1 MKNINFSIIVVSL
14 NARLDFL
21 ATLKSIEKQTCKD
34 YETIV
39 IDGDSHD
46 GTEKEIL
53 KNKNVISKYIIEKD
67 KGVYDAMNK
76 GIDIANGNW
85 IIFLNSGDIFFDEKV
100 LTEFKLNN
108 FSEFDVV
115 YGDTI
120 VNISEFGYMKNSNY
134 FSRKTL
140 LMPFCHQSV
149 FVKSKLLKE
158 RKFSVDYKLSSDFDF
173 FTDCFLK
180 KRKFKKIKKT
190 ISKVKSGGLADI
202 SRQKVYDENIDII
215 KKKYSSKHYYL
226 LYCLKLIQYFKDL
239 IKILF
244 PKKIQIFILKI
255 KHQKNLVK

>member
-1 MKNINFSIIVVSL
+1 M
-14 NARLDFL
+14 
-21 ATLKSIEKQTCKD
+21 
-34 YETIV
+34 
-39 IDGDSHD
+39 
-46 GTEKEIL
+46 
-53 KNKNVISKYIIEKD
+53 
-67 KGVYDAMNK
+67 
-76 GIDIANGNW
+76 
-85 IIFLNSGDIFFDEKV
+85 
-100 LTEFKLNN
+100 
-108 FSEFDVV
+108 

-202 SRQKVYDENIDII
+202 RRQKVYNENIDII
-215 KKKYSSKHYYL
+215 RKKYNSKHYYL
-226 LYCLKLIQYFKDL
+226 LYCLKFIQYFKDL

-244 PKKIQIFILKI
+244 PKKIQILILKI